1 VARTVPLTL
10 AELLRDRAVRVPH
23 RDALR
28 MRTRTVTF
36 EQLDRDVDR
45 MVEALAGL
53 GVQPGETVGVMMRN
67 CPEFATLWLACIR
80 IGAIEA
86 PVNTAF
92 RGVGLGRLL
101 DLCQCRILIAGEE
114 FLPAL
119 AEVRAGLARLEKVVT
134 RHELADFAL
143 SCSGKQRDYPVDP
156 TKPSQ
161 IFFTSG
167 TTGSSKAC
175 LFDSRYTV
183 GQARI
188 YARQWQI
195 GGDDVLYNPFP
206 LFHIDASVL
215 TLAPAI
221 LCGCTAALGE
231 RFSVSGFWD
240 EVREF
245 GATVFDYMGA
255 TLTMLWK
262 APERANDADNPVRFA
277 WGVPM
282 PDFAADFEQ
291 RFGLRLVE
299 AYGLTDAGVPVYQPL
314 DEPRR
319 PGSCGK
325 VVPEYTLDIAADG
338 EILVKAHEPGLTT
351 LGYLG
356 DPAATSAAIARGWFH
371 TGDLGRI
378 DEEGWVY
385 FAGRKKDVIR
395 RRGENIS
402 CFEIE
407 EVVLAHP
414 AILEA
419 AAFGLPSELTDE
431 DVMVCAVLREGAA
444 VTAKE
449 FLMWCEGRMA
459 RHMVPRF
466 VEFVRALPHTP
477 TEKVEKYQLRSRGV
491 TSATWDR
498 EKDGAA
504 KPK

>member
-1 VARTVPLTL
+1 M
-10 AELLRDRAVRVPH
+10 RAK
-23 RDALR
+23 
-28 MRTRTVTF
+28 TF
-36 EQLDRDVDR
+36 TFQEFDRDVDR
-45 MVEALAGL
+45 MVEALGGL
-53 GVQPGETVGVMMRN
+53 GVEPGDTVGVMMHN

-92 RGVGLGRLL
+92 RGVGLGRLI
-101 DLCQCRILIAGEE
+101 DLCECRILIVGEE

-119 AEVRAGLARLEKVVT
+119 AEVRSGLARVERVVT
-134 RHELADFAL
+134 RQQLAEYAL
-143 SCSGKQRDYPVDP
+143 SYSGEQRVYPVDP
-156 TKPSQ
+156 AKPAQ

-167 TTGSSKAC
+167 TTGRSKAC
-175 LFDSRYTV
+175 LFDNRYTV

-188 YARQWQI
+188 YSRQWQI
-195 GGDDVLYNPFP
+195 GEDDVLYNPFP

-221 LCGCTAALGE
+221 VRGCTAALGE
-231 RFSVSGFWD
+231 GFSVSGFWD

-262 APERANDADNPVRFA
+262 APERDDDAEHPVRLA

-282 PDFAADFEQ
+282 PDFATGFEQ

-314 DEPRR
+314 GEPRR

-325 VVPEYTLDIAADG
+325 VVPEYALHIAADG
-338 EILVKAHEPGLTT
+338 EILIHTREPGLTT
-351 LGYLG
+351 VGYLG
-356 DPAATSAAIARGWFH
+356 DQAATSAAIVDGWFH
-371 TGDLGRI
+371 TGDLGRL
-378 DEEGWVY
+378 DEDGWVY
-385 FAGRKKDVIR
+385 FSARKKDVIR

-402 CFEIE
+402 SFEIE
-407 EVVLAHP
+407 EVIQAHP

-419 AAFGLPSELTDE
+419 AAFGLPSEMTEE
-431 DVMVCAVLREGAA
+431 DVMVCIVLQNGATLSPREL
-444 VTAKE
+444 VE
-449 FLMWCEGRMA
+449 WCEGRLA

-466 VEFVRALPHTP
+466 VEFVPSLPHTP
-477 TEKVEKYQLRSRGV
+477 TEKVEKHQLRDRGL
-491 TSATWDR
+491 TTATWDR
-498 EKDGAA
+498 EKEGAA
-504 KPK
+504 NPK